1 MPDIAPVLDVASLG
15 KDYGPVTAL
24 KSLDCRVEA
33 GEIVG
38 LLGPNGSG
46 KTTTMKL
53 LMGLLRPSRG
63 KASFAGID
71 CTHDSRRVKARV
83 GYMPDE
89 PSFYDFLTGRETIDF
104 AVAVRGV
111 GRDVAWT
118 YLEPVVARIEAGAI
132 LDSPVGGYSH
142 GTKKKL
148 ALLLALAHRPSLL
161 LLDEPTNGL
170 DPPTAVR
177 VRALLREIAV
187 TGVAAIVSTHL
198 LDMADVLCDRV
209 LVLHRGSLVAQGTTR
224 EVRAQAGVS
233 ESASL
238 EDAFLELVK

>member
-1 MPDIAPVLDVASLG
+1 MVLDVTALG
-15 KDYGPVTAL
+15 KDYGSVTAL
-24 KSLDCRVEA
+24 RALDCQVRA

-63 KASFAGID
+63 AAHFAGLD
-71 CTHDSRRVKARV
+71 CTHESRRVKESV

-111 GRDVAWT
+111 DPKGAWAH
-118 YLEPVVARIEAGAI
+118 LEPIIGRIEAADM
-132 LDSPVGGYSH
+132 LDAPVGGYSH

-170 DPPTAVR
+170 DPPTAAR
-177 VRALLREIAV
+177 VRALLRELAAAGAAAV
-187 TGVAAIVSTHL
+187 VSTHL
-198 LDMADVLCDRV
+198 LDMADALCDRV
-209 LVLHRGSLVAQGTTR
+209 LVLHRGSLVAEGTPR
-224 EVRAQAGVS
+224 DVRAQAKVA
-233 ESASL
+233 ENASL